1 MRYEWWVP
9 DPTVLLLSTS
19 DTDLITARASGA
31 GYRWANPSRLVDS
44 ELEERL
50 NGADI
55 VVVRILGGYRSWQG
69 GIDTVVGSGVP
80 TVVVSGEQAPD
91 ADLMSHSTVPAGVA
105 VQAHIY
111 LAQGGVENLRQLHA
125 FLCDTVLMT
134 GLGFGAPVT
143 TPSWGILDRPAVD
156 CDGPTIA
163 VLYYRA
169 QQLAGNTGYV
179 EALCSAIE
187 DAGGRPLPVY
197 CASLRTAESGMLDV
211 LKSADAMVTTVLA
224 AGGAV
229 PATVSAGGNDDT
241 WNVAHLAALDIPIL
255 QGLCLTSSRSG
266 VAGQRRRPEPARRR
280 DPGRGAGIRR
290 AHHHGPVLLQGD

>member
-1 MRYEWWVP
+1 MP
-9 DPTVLLLSTS
+9 DPTILLLSTS
-19 DTDLITARASGA
+19 DTDLITARSSDAQ
-31 GYRWANPSRLVDS
+31 YRWANPSRLVDG
-44 ELEERL
+44 ELDEQL
-50 NGADI
+50 NAADL
-55 VVVRILGGYRSWQG
+55 VVVRILGGYRSWQD

-80 TVVVSGEQAPD
+80 TVVVSGEQVPD

-134 GLGFGAPVT
+134 GFGFGVPVT

-156 CDGPTIA
+156 SAGPTIA

-187 DAGGRPLPVY
+187 DAGGHR
-197 CASLRTAESGMLDV
+197 C
-211 LKSADAMVTTVLA
+211 
-224 AGGAV
+224 
-229 PATVSAGGNDDT
+229 
-241 WNVAHLAALDIPIL
+241 
-255 QGLCLTSSRSG
+255 RST
-266 VAGQRRRPEPARRR
+266 ARRC
-280 DPGRGAGIRR
+280 
-290 AHHHGPVLLQGD
+290 GPPSPRCWMC